1 MKDRFLWFC
10 AGYATAILVSAV
22 IVARDIERYMTG
34 VVNDI
39 ESISSRNRPGDGDGV
54 DG

>member
-10 AGYATAILVSAV
+10 AGYATAILVSAA

-34 VVNDI
+34 VAHDI
-39 ESISSRNRPGDGDGV
+39 ESISPRYRRSDRDGNDG
-54 DG
+54 